1 MATSA
6 NRNFSRFPGLF
17 PPDMPTPDTEG
28 TFSESREPERTDDR
42 IFHRCILVPID
53 FSEHTAKTVT
63 YAVSLAACFSCPVTL
78 LHVINLQD
86 YPIYQYALEYTVPD
100 RYISQYEYAESEAR
114 NGLKPF
120 ENLFSSRGLHVG
132 IEIRVGSPFEEILTA
147 AEHCSADLIVIGS
160 HGRTGIGRLLLGST
174 AERVIERA
182 RCPVLVVTGE

>member
-1 MATSA
+1 
-6 NRNFSRFPGLF
+6 
-17 PPDMPTPDTEG
+17 MPTPDTEG

-63 YAVSLAACFSCPVTL
+63 YAVSLAVCFSCPVTL

-114 NGLKPF
+114 
-120 ENLFSSRGLHVG
+120 
-132 IEIRVGSPFEEILTA
+132 EILTA